1 MPPAIDPSTVRAVV
15 FDIGGVFLIPHHG
28 RIRPALADAGV
39 DVPPDEGAFHRAHH
53 VAVHAVS
60 EAVRSGE
67 IQPDEGSAHTWALY
81 DTAYFS
87 TAGVPDHQIST
98 ASAVRE
104 EQRRQGVSGV
114 WVYPL
119 EANIAAFTTIMSERP
134 ELERAIV
141 SNNDGSAEQQMLDHR
156 VCQVGPGDLPEVAM
170 VIDSGLIG
178 VAKPDPAIFEPVL
191 KTLSAPPHEI
201 LYVGD
206 TYQSDVLGATA
217 AGLQVVQLDPYD
229 LHHDYDHARVPDVG
243 ALADLLLA

>member
-1 MPPAIDPSTVRAVV
+1 MPPAIDPSTIRAVV
-15 FDIGGVFLIPHHG
+15 FDIGGVFLIPHHE
-28 RIRPALADAGV
+28 RIRPALAEVGI
-39 DVPPDEGAFHRAHH
+39 DVPPDDDAFHRAHH
-53 VAVHAVS
+53 VAVHAIS
-60 EAVRSGE
+60 QAVRTGE
-67 IQPDEGSAHTWALY
+67 IQPDEGSALTWELY

-87 TAGVPDHQIST
+87 TAGVPGDQIEA

-119 EANIAAFTTIMSERP
+119 KANIAAFARMMTERP

-156 VCQVGPGDLPEVAM
+156 VCQVGPGALPEVAM

-191 KTLSAPPHEI
+191 AGLEAEPDEI

-229 LHHDYDHARVPDVG
+229 LHHDYDHARVPDVS
-243 ALADLLLA
+243 ALAEVLLA

>member
-1 MPPAIDPSTVRAVV
+1 MPAAIDPSTVRAVV
-15 FDIGGVFLIPHHG
+15 FDIGGVFLIPHHE
-28 RIRPALADAGV
+28 RIRPALAEAGI
-39 DVPPDEGAFHRAHH
+39 DVPPDDAAFHRAHH
-53 VAVHAVS
+53 VAVHAIS
-60 EAVRSGE
+60 EAVRGGQ
-67 IQPDEGSAHTWALY
+67 IQPDEGSALTWEVY

-87 TAGVPDHQIST
+87 TAGVPGDQIAA
-98 ASAVRE
+98 ASVVRE
-104 EQRRQGVSGV
+104 AQRRHGASGV

-119 EANIAAFTTIMSERP
+119 QANIAAFARLMSERP

-156 VCQVGPGDLPEVAM
+156 VCQVGPGELPEVAM

-178 VAKPDPAIFEPVL
+178 VAKPDPAIFAPVL
-191 KTLSAPPHEI
+191 DSLSAAPGEI

-229 LHHDYDHARVPDVG
+229 LHHDYDHARVPDVD
-243 ALADLLLA
+243 ALADLLTA